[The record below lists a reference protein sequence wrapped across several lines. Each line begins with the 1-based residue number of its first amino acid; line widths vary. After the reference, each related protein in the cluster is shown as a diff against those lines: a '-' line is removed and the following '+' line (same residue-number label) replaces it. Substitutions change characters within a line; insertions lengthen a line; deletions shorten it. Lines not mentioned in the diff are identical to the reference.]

1 VVSEYTLNKN
11 MNTYTEQTL
20 EESDVKLLKVFLA
33 FTPED
38 RDRAFRLQEKLKLE
52 SWLEPTTEEDEV
64 LPGENRDRE
73 IKRAIGESDV
83 VLLCFSPGAA
93 DRPGDLQRDI
103 RVALEVAQEQPSD
116 TIYIVPVCFEQCEIP
131 ELLEDYHPV
140 VMTVE
145 NSYTRLLRAL
155 RQKAELLDVTI
166 SELSE
171 LSADL
176 DLPDAPDFATPP
188 LSPEIERLIERME
201 NSYLND
207 EWREVVE
214 AGENLL
220 ALKFRQYDVIRKL
233 AEGYVELTT
242 EAFFQTERDV
252 PLALRYATRALE
264 LKPDSPSLYF
274 NRAMVYYL
282 SQNYGE
288 AENDFK
294 QAIRL
299 RTNYGDAYFYLSQIY
314 GIHGE
319 KEHAR
324 AYLRKAV
331 LHNSECAV
339 AELDKTDPKV
349 SAADQEQI
357 EMLNAELDKLSLRDA
372 TGQII
377 EIGEQILKLNK
388 LHGSAAKIAKAYLA
402 RGRKLYRQKD
412 YQAAL
417 QDFDRA
423 LQLDLNLAQAQG
435 YRGLA
440 RYLSGDSHKAL
451 DDLNRAIELDPDFGR
466 AYCWRGQIYLAL
478 NRTEEARHDFERA
491 QELGVADAREQL
503 LELGTGDRG

>member
-1 VVSEYTLNKN
+1 
-11 MNTYTEQTL
+11 
-20 EESDVKLLKVFLA
+20 
-33 FTPED
+33 
-38 RDRAFRLQEKLKLE
+38 
-52 SWLEPTTEEDEV
+52 V

-73 IKRAIGESDV
+73 IKRAIGDSDV

-103 RVALEVAQEQPSD
+103 RTALDFAQEQPSD

-131 ELLEDYHPV
+131 ESLEDYHPV
-140 VMTVE
+140 VMTIE
-145 NSYTRLLRAL
+145 NSYTRLLKAL
-155 RQKAELLDVTI
+155 RQKAELLGVTI

-171 LSADL
+171 LSAGL
-176 DLPDAPDFATPP
+176 DLPDPP
-188 LSPEIERLIERME
+188 EFTMPANLSPEIEGLIERME
-201 NSYLND
+201 NSYLSN

-242 EAFFQTERDV
+242 AAFFQTERDV

-264 LKPDSPSLYF
+264 LKSDSASLYF
-274 NRAMVYYL
+274 SRAMVYYL
-282 SQNYGE
+282 SQNYAE

-299 RTNYGDAYFYLSQIY
+299 RTNYGDAYFYLSKIY

-339 AELDKTDPKV
+339 AELGKTDQK
-349 SAADQEQI
+349 ATTTDRQQI
-357 EMLNAELDKLSLRDA
+357 EALSAELDKLNLRDA
-372 TGQII
+372 TEQII
-377 EIGEQILKLNK
+377 ALGEQILSLNK
-388 LHGSAAKIAKAYLA
+388 LHGSAAKIAKAYLG
-402 RGRKLYRQKD
+402 RGRKLYRQKE

-423 LQLDLNLAQAQG
+423 LQLDLNLAQARG
-435 YRGLA
+435 YRGLV
-440 RYLSGDSHKAL
+440 RHLSGGNGKAL

-466 AYCWRGQIYLAL
+466 AYCWRGQIYKSL
-478 NRTEEARHDFERA
+478 NRTEQARRDFERA
-491 QELGVADAREQL
+491 DELGISDARKQL
-503 LELGTGDRG
+503 LELEN